1 MKETHCSYCGASDGE
16 LHGADCPYVTGN
28 WDMAAT
34 PKGDFPKY
42 DSITVQLPPEVQP
55 YKEDIRRFMDAM
67 IYKLGKNAK
76 KGRWEEMSINDVLRL
91 LKGEVA
97 ELDEAAN
104 RGSMTEMMLESADV
118 ANFALILSAIA
129 IERGK

>member
-1 MKETHCSYCGASDGE
+1 
-16 LHGADCPYVTGN
+16 
-28 WDMAAT
+28 MAAT